1 MPRISQ
7 LSTEAPA
14 STSDLVLNVGSTTRR
29 ANVQQILSVPV
40 TAQGDMLFGDS
51 SADSTRLAP
60 PTSGAILA
68 YSSASSAP
76 SWSIPTS
83 GAVLVASSVGTP
95 VWRAIGT
102 SGQILESTGGTP
114 TWVANVDPSTGHITT
129 AGTSGQILQ
138 TTVGAA
144 AWVNTTAVLAETL
157 TAAGDMLIRSTAGVE
172 RLAQPTSGAVLTFST
187 VNGTSRAL
195 WSIPTSGAVLV
206 ASSVGTPVW
215 RAIGTSGQILEST
228 GGTPTW
234 VTQAGVG
241 TTEVWVLTKDTSQAF
256 ASTGTWT
263 TVNWKVDEIDTDN
276 FHSTA
281 TSAAEV
287 NIRVAGTYLMGVIV
301 NLEPNATGSRQLR
314 ILEGSTMIIRTEQD
328 PSTIGASGLQAH
340 VVRNFGTSGITLTV
354 EVLTEGSTAAIT
366 AGSGLD
372 AKWWGHRISA

>member
-7 LSTEAPA
+7 LTTEAPA

-29 ANVQQILSVPV
+29 ANIQQILSVPV
-40 TAQGDMLFGDS
+40 TAQGDILFGDS
-51 SADSTRLAP
+51 SADTTRLAS

-83 GAVLVASSVGTP
+83 GAVLVASSVGLPT
-95 VWRAIGT
+95 WRAI
-102 SGQILESTGGTP
+102 
-114 TWVANVDPSTGHITT
+114 
-129 AGTSGQILQ
+129 GTSGQILQ

>member
-76 SWSIPTS
+76 S
-83 GAVLVASSVGTP
+83 
-95 VWRAIGT
+95 
-102 SGQILESTGGTP
+102 
-114 TWVANVDPSTGHITT
+114 
-129 AGTSGQILQ
+129 
-138 TTVGAA
+138 
-144 AWVNTTAVLAETL
+144 
-157 TAAGDMLIRSTAGVE
+157 
-172 RLAQPTSGAVLTFST
+172 
-187 VNGTSRAL
+187 

>member
-7 LSTEAPA
+7 LTTEAPA

-29 ANVQQILSVPV
+29 ANIQQILSVPV
-40 TAQGDMLFGDS
+40 TAQGDILFGDS
-51 SADSTRLAP
+51 SADTTRLAS
-60 PTSGAILA
+60 PTSGAILP

-83 GAVLVASSVGTP
+83 GAVLVASSVGLPT
-95 VWRAIGT
+95 WRAIGT

-114 TWVANVDPSTGHITT
+114 TWGTNVDPSTGHITT

-172 RLAQPTSGAVLTFST
+172 RLAQPTSGAVLTLST

-206 ASSVGTPVW
+206 ASS
-215 RAIGTSGQILEST
+215 
-228 GGTPTW
+228 
-234 VTQAGVG
+234 VG